1 MSFYENKAEHAVQS
15 YTARKKYLIHNAN
28 FCQANANFCQA
39 HANVFNLVYINDNQD
54 VLGEQA
60 LNSKINTAQ
69 FLLSTYEVSNKR
81 AGTN

>member
-28 FCQANANFCQA
+28 FCRA
-39 HANVFNLVYINDNQD
+39 HANVFNLVYLNDNQD

-81 AGTN
+81 AGTK